1 MQKITSWL
9 VVVLLTLTLAACSSR
24 SGPKVQVS
32 AGAAAGQAAP
42 SAGRPT
48 DQRNEAPA
56 CNAPATKVHAVQGGG
71 AASPLVGATVTIQGV
86 VVGDFQRDDG
96 DRPFGTNL
104 GGYAVQEEDGDAD
117 GDPRTSEGVY
127 VFDSRTDV
135 AVGDRVRVTGRV
147 VEFNGLTEISDVS
160 AVITCASG
168 VPLPTPARISLP
180 LDAVTDL
187 EAYEGMLV
195 TFPQE
200 LVISEYFDFDRYGE
214 VWLALPQ
221 AGAARPQQ
229 PTSRLDPRS
238 RGVTDATS
246 YLERSRILLDDG
258 RGSQNPSP
266 ARHPNGLPYDQTNLF
281 RGGDRLVN
289 VTGVLDYSFDTYRV
303 QPTTGADYLATNPRP
318 SVPAVG
324 GELRVAAFNVLNYF
338 EDFGNACGPSGTAE
352 CRGAANAPEL
362 KRQRAK
368 IVAAISEI
376 DAHVVALLEI
386 ENDRDEGAISD
397 LVAGLNAAV
406 GAGTYAH
413 VNTGAIGGDTIRVA
427 LIYQP
432 AHVTPVG
439 APAVLKSAAFVNPR
453 DAGEARNRPA
463 LAQTFAQMDG
473 GGVFTAV
480 ANHLKSKGSSCG
492 RGDDDA
498 VQGNCNLT
506 RTLAAERLLAWLATD
521 PTGARDPDYLILGD
535 LNSYAREDPI
545 RATLAGFDGVNGTA
559 DDLTDLLREFEG
571 DATYTF
577 VYQGQVGSLDYAFA
591 TPSLRPQVTGAA
603 AWHINADEPDLIDY
617 RNSFKSTAQRGLY
630 APDPYRSSDHD
641 PVVVGLTLTG
651 DY

>member
-1 MQKITSWL
+1 MRKITSWL
-9 VVVLLTLTLAACSSR
+9 VVVLLTLTLGACSSR
-24 SGPKVQVS
+24 SSPKARLG
-32 AGAAAGQAAP
+32 AGGAAGQTAP
-42 SAGRPT
+42 SAGQAT
-48 DQRNEAPA
+48 DGRNEAAA
-56 CNAPATKVHAVQGGG
+56 CNAPATKIHAVQGRG

-86 VVGDFQRDDG
+86 VVGDFQRGDG
-96 DRPFGTNL
+96 DTPFGTNL
-104 GGYAVQEEDGDAD
+104 GGYAVQEEDAGAD

-160 AVITCASG
+160 AVITCASN

-195 TFPQE
+195 TFPQQ
-200 LVISEYFDFDRYGE
+200 LVIAEYFDFDRYGE
-214 VWLALPQ
+214 VWLALPR
-221 AGAARPQQ
+221 AGSARPQQ
-229 PTSRLDPRS
+229 PTSWLDPRS
-238 RGVTDATS
+238 RGVTDAIS

-266 ARHPNGLPYDQTNLF
+266 ARHPNGLPYDQTNHF
-281 RGGDRLVN
+281 RGGDMLAN
-289 VTGVLDYSFDTYRV
+289 VTGVLDHSFDTYRV
-303 QPTTGADYLATNPRP
+303 QPTTGADYFATNPRGG
-318 SVPAVG
+318 VPAVG

-338 EDFGNACGPSGTAE
+338 EDFGNACGPKGTAE

-368 IVAAISEI
+368 IVAAISEL

-386 ENDRDEGAISD
+386 ENDEDEGAISD

-406 GAGTYAH
+406 GAGAYAH
-413 VNTGAIGGDTIRVA
+413 VETGAIGGDTIRVA
-427 LIYQP
+427 FIYQP

-439 APAVLKSAAFVNPR
+439 APAVLNSAAFVNPR
-453 DAGEARNRPA
+453 NAGEARNRPA
-463 LAQTFAQMDG
+463 LAQTFAQVG

-535 LNSYAREDPI
+535 FNSYALEDPI
-545 RATLAGFDGVNGTA
+545 RAALAGFDGVNDTA

-571 DATYTF
+571 DAAYTF
-577 VYQGQVGSLDYAFA
+577 VFDGLVGSLDYAFA
-591 TPSLRPQVTGAA
+591 TPALRAQVTGAA

-651 DY
+651 GH